1 MGPVRA
7 HTDRV
12 LTHVM
17 HMLTPLATLLLAT
30 TISVSAQAQVLSPP
44 SVAPMVPEAPAIAA
58 KSYVLMDY
66 ASGQILVSE
75 NADEKLPPASLTKMM
90 TSYILA
96 QALKEGKVKNEDM
109 VTISEAA
116 WAQNFPGSSV
126 MFLEVGKE
134 VSIEALNR
142 GIIIQ
147 SGNDATVAVA
157 EHLAGSVNS
166 FADLMNAWAARLGM
180 TNSHFVTPHG
190 LHSDAMYTTAR
201 DMALLG
207 QALIRDVPEEYKI
220 YSEKSFVFNGITQH
234 NRNSLLWDKS
244 LQVDGIKTGHVEAVG
259 YNLVSSATQEDMRLI
274 AVVIGASS
282 ERSRAAESKKLLTYG
297 FRFFQTVSPYAA
309 GTKLMDQ
316 PILLGDKSSVQLGVD
331 QAVSVTIPRG
341 QAKDLQADFT
351 LDSASLRAPLA
362 KGERVGTLHLKLND
376 KDVATLPLVALEDVQ
391 QGGFFSRMIDYIK
404 LFVTGLF
411 K

>member
-1 MGPVRA
+1 MR
-7 HTDRV
+7 
-12 LTHVM
+12 
-17 HMLTPLATLLLAT
+17 MLTPLATLLLAT

-274 AVVIGASS
+274 AVVIGANS

>member
-1 MGPVRA
+1 MR
-7 HTDRV
+7 
-12 LTHVM
+12 M
-17 HMLTPLATLLLAT
+17 FTPLATLLLAAT
-30 TISVSAQAQVLSPP
+30 VAVSAQAQVLSPP
-44 SVAPMVPEAPAIAA
+44 NVGPMIPEAPAIAA

-96 QALKEGKVKNEDM
+96 QALKEGKVKSDDM

-126 MFLEVGKE
+126 MFLEVGKQ
-134 VSIEALNR
+134 VSIEDLNR

-166 FADLMNAWAARLGM
+166 FADLMNAWASRLGM
-180 TNSHFVTPHG
+180 SNSHFVTPHG
-190 LHSDAMYTTAR
+190 LHSDAMYTTAH

-244 LQVDGIKTGHVEAVG
+244 LNVDGIKTGHVNAVG

-297 FRFFQTVSPYAA
+297 FRFFQTVTPYTA

-316 PILLGDKSSVQLGVD
+316 AILLGDKSSVALGVD
-331 QAVSVTIPRG
+331 KAVSVTIPRG
-341 QAKDLQADFT
+341 QAKELQADFT
-351 LDSASLRAPLA
+351 LGKSLRAPLA
-362 KGERVGTLHLKLND
+362 KGEQVGTLHMKLNG
-376 KDVATLPLVALEDVQ
+376 KDVATLPLVALEDVE
-391 QGGFFSRMIDYIK
+391 QGGFFSRMIDYVK
-404 LFVTGLF
+404 LFFKDLF
-411 K
+411 S

>member
-1 MGPVRA
+1 MR
-7 HTDRV
+7 
-12 LTHVM
+12 
-17 HMLTPLATLLLAT
+17 MLTPIATLLLAA
-30 TISVSAQAQVLSPP
+30 SVSISAQAQILSPP
-44 SVAPMVPEAPAIAA
+44 TLSPPGVAPMIPEAPEIAA

-66 ASGQILVSE
+66 ASSQILASA

-96 QALKEGKVKNEDM
+96 QAIKEGKVKNEDM

-134 VSIEALNR
+134 VSIAELNR

-180 TNSHFVTPHG
+180 NDSHFVTPHG
-190 LHSDAMYTTAR
+190 LHSDNMYTTAH

-234 NRNSLLWDKS
+234 NRNSLLWDKT

-274 AVVIGASS
+274 AVIIGASS
-282 ERSRAAESKKLLTYG
+282 ERTRAAESKKLLTYG
-297 FRFFQTVSPYAA
+297 FRFFQTVTPYAA

-316 PILLGDKSSVQLGVD
+316 QILLGDKSSVQLGVD

-351 LDSASLRAPLA
+351 LDTASLRAPLA
-362 KGERVGTLHLKLND
+362 KGERVGTLHLKLNG
-376 KDVATLPLVALEDVQ
+376 KDVANLPLVALEDVE
-391 QGGFFSRMIDYIK
+391 QGGFFSRMIDYVK
-404 LFVTGLF
+404 LFIKGLF
-411 K
+411 S

>member
-1 MGPVRA
+1 MR
-7 HTDRV
+7 
-12 LTHVM
+12 M
-17 HMLTPLATLLLAT
+17 FTPLATLLLAAT
-30 TISVSAQAQVLSPP
+30 VAVSAQAQVLSPP
-44 SVAPMVPEAPAIAA
+44 NVGPMIPEAPAIAA

-96 QALKEGKVKNEDM
+96 QALKEGKVKSDDM

-126 MFLEVGKE
+126 MFLEVGKQ
-134 VSIEALNR
+134 VSIEDLNR

-166 FADLMNAWAARLGM
+166 FADLMNAWASRLGM
-180 TNSHFVTPHG
+180 SNSHFVTPHG
-190 LHSDAMYTTAR
+190 LHSDAMYTTAH

-244 LQVDGIKTGHVEAVG
+244 LNVDGIKTGHVDAVG

-297 FRFFQTVSPYAA
+297 FRFFQTVTPYTA

-316 PILLGDKSSVQLGVD
+316 AILLGDKSSVALGVD
-331 QAVSVTIPRG
+331 KAVSVTIPRG
-341 QAKDLQADFT
+341 QAKELQADFI
-351 LDSASLRAPLA
+351 LGKSLRAPLA
-362 KGERVGTLHLKLND
+362 KGEQVGTLHMKLNG
-376 KDVATLPLVALEDVQ
+376 KDVATLPLVALEDVE
-391 QGGFFSRMIDYIK
+391 QGGFFSRMIDYVK
-404 LFVTGLF
+404 LFFKDLF
-411 K
+411 S

>member
-1 MGPVRA
+1 MR
-7 HTDRV
+7 
-12 LTHVM
+12 
-17 HMLTPLATLLLAT
+17 MLTPIATLLLAAT
-30 TISVSAQAQVLSPP
+30 VSLSAQAQILTPP
-44 SVAPMVPEAPAIAA
+44 GGASMIPEAPSIAA

-75 NADEKLPPASLTKMM
+75 KADEKLPPASLTKMM

-96 QALKEGKVKNEDM
+96 QALREGKVKNEDM

-134 VSIEALNR
+134 VSIADLNR

-180 TNSHFVTPHG
+180 NSSHFVTPHG
-190 LHSDAMYTTAR
+190 LHSDDMFTTAT
-201 DMALLG
+201 DMARLG

-244 LQVDGIKTGHVEAVG
+244 LNVDGIKTGHVDAVG
-259 YNLVSSATQEDMRLI
+259 YNLVSSATQDDMRLI
-274 AVVIGASS
+274 AVVMGASS
-282 ERSRAAESKKLLTYG
+282 ERARAAESKKLLTYG
-297 FRFFQTVSPYAA
+297 FRFFQTVTPYEA
-309 GTKLMDQ
+309 GSKLMDQ
-316 PILLGDKSSVQLGVD
+316 QIWLGDKNSVALGVD

-341 QAKDLQADFT
+341 QAKNLQADFT
-351 LDSASLRAPLA
+351 LDNSLRAPLA
-362 KGERVGTLHLKLND
+362 KGERVGTLHLKLEG
-376 KDVATLPLVALEDVQ
+376 KDVAELPLVALENVEK
-391 QGGFFSRMIDYIK
+391 GGFFGRMVDYIK
-404 LFVTGLF
+404 LFVKGLF
-411 K
+411 S

>member
-1 MGPVRA
+1 
-7 HTDRV
+7 
-12 LTHVM
+12 
-17 HMLTPLATLLLAT
+17 MLTPIATLLLAAT
-30 TISVSAQAQVLSPP
+30 VSVSSYAQILTLPGGAS
-44 SVAPMVPEAPAIAA
+44 MIPEAPTIAA

-66 ASGQILVSE
+66 ASGQLLVSE

-96 QALKEGKVKNEDM
+96 QALKEGKVNNEDM

-134 VSIEALNR
+134 VSIEQLNR

-166 FADLMNAWAARLGM
+166 FADLMNAWSARLGM

-190 LHSDAMYTTAR
+190 LHSDDMYTTAK

-220 YSEKSFVFNGITQH
+220 YSEKSFVYNGITQH

-244 LQVDGIKTGHVEAVG
+244 LHVDGIKTGHVDAVG
-259 YNLVSSATQEDMRLI
+259 YNLVSSATQDDMRLI
-274 AVVIGASS
+274 AVVMGASS

-297 FRFFQTVSPYAA
+297 FRFFQTVTPYEA

-316 PILLGDKSSVQLGVD
+316 AILLGDKSHVELGVD
-331 QAVSVTIPRG
+331 KAVAVTIPRG

-351 LDSASLRAPLA
+351 LDKSLRAPLA
-362 KGERVGTLHLKLND
+362 KGEQVGTVHLKLND
-376 KDVATLPLVALEDVQ
+376 KDVATFALVALEDVE
-391 QGGFFSRMIDYIK
+391 QGGFFSRMIDYVK
-404 LFVTGLF
+404 LFFKDLF
-411 K
+411 S

>member
-17 HMLTPLATLLLAT
+17 RMLTPLATLLLAT

-274 AVVIGASS
+274 AVVIGANS